1 MVPEKDADDHLKSSP
16 SDINTN
22 AINMSQTHN
31 SVQHGSMKDIETQ
44 VGDDEPGEHNHT
56 IPERKESVVAEKG
69 ADEYLKSSPSDVNAN
84 DINMS

>member
-44 VGDDEPGEHNHT
+44 VEKDLREKSHWLL
-56 IPERKESVVAEKG
+56 RKV
-69 ADEYLKSSPSDVNAN
+69 L
-84 DINMS
+84 MTT